1 MKVYSQVNKKFNKNV
16 HQTLGINYYD
26 LLTRMRAPTGVYR
39 SNVYKTTRKPKPLA
53 EMKKNYAIL
62 KKYYTIITRNTKYTA
77 SHPTMRAFRLKL
89 NEYRKHIDKTINK
102 KRKPVKAVKPR
113 WRY

>member
-53 EMKKNYAIL
+53 EMKNYAIL
-62 KKYYTIITRNTKYTA
+62 KNITRS
-77 SHPTMRAFRLKL
+77 SHETQSTPPHTRRCARF
-89 NEYRKHIDKTINK
+89 DSS
-102 KRKPVKAVKPR
+102 
-113 WRY
+113 